1 MGGAGEVCVR
11 ESDDKR
17 KCLKLMVEY
26 DFLILQPNEFENL
39 TRDLLQKREGVFI
52 ESFTIGRDGG
62 IDLRFTSPKGKRQV
76 IVQAKRYKDY
86 AKLKNVLKDEV
97 AKVRKL
103 NLDRY
108 ILSTSVGL
116 TPENKTEIKT
126 MFSPY
131 IKATKDIL
139 GKDDLNNLLGEYSE
153 VEKQYYKLW
162 LGSTAVLDDILNKRI
177 NNWSEMT
184 LEEARKD
191 VSLYVMNDSFE
202 RALTVL
208 KENRYVII
216 SGIPGIGKT
225 TLSRML
231 AYQILAKDYDEFI
244 KVNSMD
250 DASQKLQKGKKQVF
264 FYDDFMGSSFLDIK
278 EIGFENKLLSFIEK
292 VKREPDKL
300 FILATREYILAAA
313 KRQYEKLALSKIDIA
328 KCTIDLSSYTEEIR
342 ANILYNHLA
351 DAELPIEY
359 IKALLD
365 GKRYLR
371 LIKHDNFNPRIIES
385 FLKQK
390 LYKTEKPEDFVKRF
404 LDFFDRPY
412 SVWEYAFSNMSKMEQ
427 YAMYVRAT
435 MGSRPVYLE
444 DWYEAIYYYVNS
456 LLGAVQADC
465 LEADWQ
471 NILKKLLGTFIL
483 TERVGDK
490 DLVNYH
496 NPSVYDFL
504 IDNIRKNEKLQGKLI
519 SHAMFVNQLTGT
531 FTDRGVESRDYGRI
545 QISDD
550 QADYVAATFRRQLE
564 KPMTAKLDNRD
575 SMWYK
580 ARVNMLSY
588 INDMMVYFPVLFRQR
603 PELLNDVVTQELFS
617 DTDYGLDDRMA
628 LLDHVEAEAYGLNLE
643 DVVDAVLPELESGY
657 DYVNTVSLME
667 KTAKGKQLMEDDD
680 FVRKMEKTLEYE
692 LESADSEEECEYV
705 RDDVQELAKHY
716 QINQEGW
723 GEAIDDAKT
732 KFAESEQE
740 YDDWDPGERYYG
752 EHERTSDYYDLYTSL
767 L

>member
-62 IDLRFTSPKGKRQV
+62 IDLRFTSPKGKMQV

-116 TPENKTEIKT
+116 TPENKTEIKS

-139 GKDDLNNLLGEYSE
+139 GKDDLNNLLGEYSD

-412 SVWEYAFSNMSKMEQ
+412 SVWEYAFSTMSKMEQ

-465 LEADWQ
+465 LEEDWQ

-680 FVRKMEKTLEYE
+680 FVRKMEETLEYE

-716 QINQEGW
+716 QINPEGW

-732 KFAESEQE
+732 KFAEPEQE

>member
-17 KCLKLMVEY
+17 KYLKLMVEY

-216 SGIPGIGKT
+216 SGIPGIEKT

-465 LEADWQ
+465 LEDDWQ

-680 FVRKMEKTLEYE
+680 FVRKMEETLEYE

-716 QINQEGW
+716 QINPEGW

-732 KFAESEQE
+732 KFAEPEQE

>member
-465 LEADWQ
+465 LEEDWQ

-680 FVRKMEKTLEYE
+680 FVRKMEETLEYE

-716 QINQEGW
+716 KINPEGW

-732 KFAESEQE
+732 KFAEPEQE

>member
-456 LLGAVQADC
+456 LLGAVQANC
-465 LEADWQ
+465 LEEDWQ

-680 FVRKMEKTLEYE
+680 FVRKMEETLEYE

-716 QINQEGW
+716 QINPEGW

-732 KFAESEQE
+732 KFAEPEQE

>member
-1 MGGAGEVCVR
+1 MA
-11 ESDDKR
+11 
-17 KCLKLMVEY
+17 EY
-26 DFLILQPNEFENL
+26 DFQILQPNEFENL

-62 IDLRFTSPKGKRQV
+62 IDLRFSSPKGKKQV

-86 AKLKNVLKDEV
+86 AKLKSVLKDEV
-97 AKVRKL
+97 SKVRKQ
-103 NLDRY
+103 NPDRY

-116 TPENKTEIKT
+116 TPENKTEIMT

-131 IKATKDIL
+131 IIATKDIL
-139 GKDDLNNLLGEYSE
+139 GKNDLNNLLGEYSE

-191 VSLYVMNDSFE
+191 VSLYVMNNSFE
-202 RALTVL
+202 RALTIL

-231 AYQILAKDYDEFI
+231 AYHILAKDYDEFI

-300 FILATREYILAAA
+300 FILSTREYILAAA

-328 KCTIDLSSYTEEIR
+328 KCTIDLSNYTEEIR
-342 ANILYNHLA
+342 ASILYNHLA
-351 DAELPIEY
+351 DAELPIEF
-359 IKALLD
+359 IRALLD
-365 GKRYLR
+365 GKRYLK
-371 LIKHDNFNPRIIES
+371 LIKHDNFNPRIIED
-385 FLKQK
+385 FLKHK
-390 LYKTEKPEDFVKRF
+390 LYTKEKPEVFVKRF
-404 LDFFDRPY
+404 LDFFDKPN
-412 SVWEYAFSNMSKMEQ
+412 SVWEYAFSKMTKLEQ

-435 MGSRPVYLE
+435 MGSRPVYLD
-444 DWYEAIYYYVNS
+444 DWYEASYYYMNS
-456 LLGAVQADC
+456 QFGTAQANE
-465 LEADWQ
+465 LEEEWQ
-471 NILKKLLGTFIL
+471 NMLKDLLGTFIL
-483 TERVGDK
+483 TERVGRK
-490 DLVNYH
+490 QLVKYH

-504 IDNIRKNEKLQGKLI
+504 IDTIRKNEKLQGKLI
-519 SHAMFVNQLTGT
+519 IHALFVNQLTES

-550 QADYVAATFRRQLE
+550 QADNVAATFRRLLE
-564 KPMTAKLDNRD
+564 NPKTAKLDNRN
-575 SMWYK
+575 STWNK
-580 ARVNMLSY
+580 SQVNMLSY
-588 INDMMVYFPVLFRQR
+588 INDMMIYFPVLFRQR
-603 PELLNDVVTQELFS
+603 PELLNDVVVQDLFS
-617 DTDYGLDDRMA
+617 DTDYGLDDRMT
-628 LLDHVEAEAYGLNLE
+628 LLDHIEAEAYGLNLE
-643 DVVDAVLPELESGY
+643 DMVEAVLPELESGY
-657 DYVNTVSLME
+657 DYVNTISLME
-667 KTAKGKQLMEDDD
+667 KTVMGQRMMADND
-680 FVRKMEKTLEYE
+680 FVRKMEEILENE

-716 QINQEGW
+716 PINPEDW
-723 GEAIDDAKT
+723 GDAIDDAKT
-732 KFAESEQE
+732 KFAEPEQD

-752 EHERTSDYYDLYTSL
+752 THERSSDYYDLYTSL

>member
-1 MGGAGEVCVR
+1 
-11 ESDDKR
+11 
-17 KCLKLMVEY
+17 MVEY

-465 LEADWQ
+465 LEEDWQ

-680 FVRKMEKTLEYE
+680 FVRKMEETLEYE

-716 QINQEGW
+716 QINPKGW

-732 KFAESEQE
+732 KFAEPEQD

-752 EHERTSDYYDLYTSL
+752 AHERSSDYYDLYTSL

>member
-412 SVWEYAFSNMSKMEQ
+412 SVWEYAFSNMSKMDQ

-465 LEADWQ
+465 LEEDWQ

-680 FVRKMEKTLEYE
+680 FVRKMEETLEYE

-716 QINQEGW
+716 QINPEGW

-732 KFAESEQE
+732 KFAEPEQE

>member
-1 MGGAGEVCVR
+1 MA
-11 ESDDKR
+11 
-17 KCLKLMVEY
+17 EY

-39 TRDLLQKREGVFI
+39 TRDLLQKREDVFI
-52 ESFTIGRDGG
+52 ESFAIGRDGG
-62 IDLRFTSPKGKRQV
+62 IDLRFTSPKGKKQV

-86 AKLKNVLKDEV
+86 AKLKGVLKDEV
-97 AKVRKL
+97 VKVRKL
-103 NLDRY
+103 NPARY
-108 ILSTSVGL
+108 IISTSVGL
-116 TPENKTEIKT
+116 TPDNKTEIKS

-131 IKATKDIL
+131 IKDTKDIL
-139 GKDDLNNLLGEYSE
+139 GRNDLNDLLGQYPD

-202 RALTVL
+202 RALTIL

-278 EIGFENKLLSFIEK
+278 EIGFENKLLLFIEK

-328 KCTIDLSSYTEEIR
+328 KCTIDLSNYTEEIR

-351 DAELPIEY
+351 DADLPIEY
-359 IKALLD
+359 IKALLEW
-365 GKRYLR
+365 KRYLK

-385 FLKQK
+385 FLKQQV
-390 LYKTEKPEDFVKRF
+390 YKTEKPEGFVKQF
-404 LDFFDRPY
+404 LDFFDRPN
-412 SVWEYAFSNMSKMEQ
+412 SVWEYAFSKMAKLEQ

-435 MGSRPVYLE
+435 MGSRPVYLK
-444 DWYEAIYYYVNS
+444 DWYEASHYYVNS
-456 LLGAVQADC
+456 QFGAAQANE
-465 LEADWQ
+465 LEEEWQ
-471 NILKKLLGTFIL
+471 NMLKDLLGTFIL
-483 TERVGDK
+483 TERVGGNE
-490 DLVNYH
+490 LVKYH

-504 IDNIRKNEKLQGKLI
+504 IDSIRKNEKLQGKLI
-519 SHAMFVNQLTGT
+519 SHALFVNQLTET
-531 FTDRGVESRDYGRI
+531 FTDRGVESRDYGHI
-545 QISDD
+545 QITDD
-550 QADYVAATFRRQLE
+550 QADNVAATFKRQLE
-564 KPMTAKLDNRD
+564 NVVTSKLENRD
-575 SMWYK
+575 STWYK

-603 PELLNDVVTQELFS
+603 PELLKDVVAQELFS
-617 DTDYGLDDRMA
+617 DKDYGLDDRMM
-628 LLDHVEAEAYGLNLE
+628 LLDHIEAEVYGLNLE
-643 DVVDAVLPELESGY
+643 DIVDDVLPELENGY
-657 DYVNTVSLME
+657 DYVNTISLME
-667 KTAKGKQLMEDDD
+667 KTVKGKRLMEDSD
-680 FVRKMEKTLEYE
+680 FVRKIEETLEYE

-705 RDDVQELAKHY
+705 RDDVEELAKHY
-716 QINQEGW
+716 PINSEGW
-723 GEAIDDAKT
+723 SEAIDDAKS
-732 KFAESEQE
+732 KFAEPEQE
-740 YDDWDPGERYYG
+740 YDDWDTGERYYG
-752 EHERTSDYYDLYTSL
+752 GHERTSDYYDLYTSL

>member
-1 MGGAGEVCVR
+1 
-11 ESDDKR
+11 
-17 KCLKLMVEY
+17 MVEY

-202 RALTVL
+202 RALTIL

-444 DWYEAIYYYVNS
+444 DWHEAIYYYVNS

-465 LEADWQ
+465 LEEDWQ

-603 PELLNDVVTQELFS
+603 PELLTDVVTQELFS

-643 DVVDAVLPELESGY
+643 DVVDAVLPELKSGY

-680 FVRKMEKTLEYE
+680 FVRKMEETLEYE

-716 QINQEGW
+716 QINPEGW

-732 KFAESEQE
+732 KFAEPEQE

>member
-208 KENRYVII
+208 KENSYVII

-371 LIKHDNFNPRIIES
+371 LIKHDNFNPRIIEC

-465 LEADWQ
+465 LEEDWQ

-504 IDNIRKNEKLQGKLI
+504 IDNIRKNEKQQGKLI

-628 LLDHVEAEAYGLNLE
+628 LLDHIEAEAYGLNLE
-643 DVVDAVLPELESGY
+643 NLVDAVLPELESGY
-657 DYVNTVSLME
+657 DYVNTISLME
-667 KTAKGKQLMEDDD
+667 KTARGKQLMKDDD
-680 FVRKMEKTLEYE
+680 FVKKMEETLEYE

-716 QINQEGW
+716 PINPEGW

-732 KFAESEQE
+732 KFAEPEQE

>member
-1 MGGAGEVCVR
+1 
-11 ESDDKR
+11 
-17 KCLKLMVEY
+17 MVEY

-231 AYQILAKDYDEFI
+231 AYQILAKDNDEFI

-465 LEADWQ
+465 LEEDWQ

-680 FVRKMEKTLEYE
+680 FVRKMEETLEYE

-716 QINQEGW
+716 PINAEGW

-732 KFAESEQE
+732 KFANPEQD

-752 EHERTSDYYDLYTSL
+752 AHERYSDYYDLYTSL

>member
-86 AKLKNVLKDEV
+86 VKLKNVLKDEV

-465 LEADWQ
+465 LEEDWQ

-680 FVRKMEKTLEYE
+680 FVRKMEETLEYE

-716 QINQEGW
+716 QINPKGW

-732 KFAESEQE
+732 KFAEPEQD

-752 EHERTSDYYDLYTSL
+752 THERSSDYYDLYTSL

>member
-1 MGGAGEVCVR
+1 
-11 ESDDKR
+11 
-17 KCLKLMVEY
+17 MVEY

-465 LEADWQ
+465 LEEDWQ

-680 FVRKMEKTLEYE
+680 FVRKMEETLEYE

-716 QINQEGW
+716 KINPEGW

-732 KFAESEQE
+732 KFAEPEQE

>member
-1 MGGAGEVCVR
+1 VGGAGEVCVR

-465 LEADWQ
+465 LEEDWQ

-483 TERVGDK
+483 TEKVGDK

-680 FVRKMEKTLEYE
+680 FVRKMEETLEYE

-716 QINQEGW
+716 QINPEGW

-732 KFAESEQE
+732 KFAEPEQE

>member
-1 MGGAGEVCVR
+1 
-11 ESDDKR
+11 
-17 KCLKLMVEY
+17 MVEY

-465 LEADWQ
+465 LEEDWQ

-628 LLDHVEAEAYGLNLE
+628 LLDHIEAEAYGLNLE
-643 DVVDAVLPELESGY
+643 DLVDAVLPELESGY
-657 DYVNTVSLME
+657 DYVNTISLME
-667 KTAKGKQLMEDDD
+667 KTARGKQLMKDDD
-680 FVRKMEKTLEYE
+680 FVKKMEETLEYE

-716 QINQEGW
+716 PINPEGW

-732 KFAESEQE
+732 KFAEPEQE

>member
-328 KCTIDLSSYTEEIR
+328 KCTIDLSSYTKEIR

-444 DWYEAIYYYVNS
+444 DWYDAVYYYVNS

-465 LEADWQ
+465 LEEDWQ

-603 PELLNDVVTQELFS
+603 PELLNDVVTQ
-617 DTDYGLDDRMA
+617 
-628 LLDHVEAEAYGLNLE
+628 
-643 DVVDAVLPELESGY
+643 
-657 DYVNTVSLME
+657 
-667 KTAKGKQLMEDDD
+667 
-680 FVRKMEKTLEYE
+680 
-692 LESADSEEECEYV
+692 
-705 RDDVQELAKHY
+705 
-716 QINQEGW
+716 
-723 GEAIDDAKT
+723 
-732 KFAESEQE
+732 
-740 YDDWDPGERYYG
+740 
-752 EHERTSDYYDLYTSL
+752 
-767 L
+767 

>member
-342 ANILYNHLA
+342 ASILYNHLA

-465 LEADWQ
+465 LEEDWQ

-680 FVRKMEKTLEYE
+680 FVRKMEETLEYE

-716 QINQEGW
+716 QINPEGW

-732 KFAESEQE
+732 KFAEPEQE

>member
-465 LEADWQ
+465 LEEDWQ

-667 KTAKGKQLMEDDD
+667 KTAKGKQLMDDDD
-680 FVRKMEKTLEYE
+680 FVRKMEETLEYE

-732 KFAESEQE
+732 KFAEPEQE

>member
-1 MGGAGEVCVR
+1 
-11 ESDDKR
+11 
-17 KCLKLMVEY
+17 MVEY

-465 LEADWQ
+465 LEEDWQ

-628 LLDHVEAEAYGLNLE
+628 LLDHVEAETYGLNLE

-680 FVRKMEKTLEYE
+680 FVRKMEETLEYE

-716 QINQEGW
+716 QINPEGW

-732 KFAESEQE
+732 KFAEPEQE

>member
-1 MGGAGEVCVR
+1 
-11 ESDDKR
+11 
-17 KCLKLMVEY
+17 MVEY

-465 LEADWQ
+465 LEEDWQ

-550 QADYVAATFRRQLE
+550 LADYVAATFRRQLE

-680 FVRKMEKTLEYE
+680 FVRKMEETLEYE

-716 QINQEGW
+716 QINPEGW

-732 KFAESEQE
+732 KFAEPEQE

>member
-1 MGGAGEVCVR
+1 
-11 ESDDKR
+11 
-17 KCLKLMVEY
+17 MVEY

-116 TPENKTEIKT
+116 TPENKTEIMT

-139 GKDDLNNLLGEYSE
+139 GRNDLNNLLGEYSE

-202 RALTVL
+202 RALTIL

-250 DASQKLQKGKKQVF
+250 DASQKLQKGKRQVF

-300 FILATREYILAAA
+300 FILSTREYILAAA

-342 ANILYNHLA
+342 ASILYNHLA
-351 DAELPIEY
+351 DAELPIDY
-359 IKALLD
+359 IRALLV
-365 GKRYLR
+365 GKRYLK
-371 LIKHDNFNPRIIES
+371 LIKHDNFNPRIIED

-390 LYKTEKPEDFVKRF
+390 LYAKEKPDGFVKRF

-412 SVWEYAFSNMSKMEQ
+412 SVWEYAFSKMTKLEQ

-435 MGSRPVYLE
+435 MGSRPVYLD
-444 DWYEAIYYYVNS
+444 DWYEACYYYMNS
-456 LLGAVQADC
+456 QFGSAQANE
-465 LEADWQ
+465 LEEDWQ
-471 NILKKLLGTFIL
+471 NMLKDLLGTFIS
-483 TERVGDK
+483 TERVGGK
-490 DLVNYH
+490 ELVKYH

-588 INDMMVYFPVLFRQR
+588 INDMMAYFPVLFRQR

-643 DVVDAVLPELESGY
+643 DVLDAVLPELESGY

-680 FVRKMEKTLEYE
+680 FVRKMEETLEYE

-716 QINQEGW
+716 QINPEGW
-723 GEAIDDAKT
+723 REAIDDAKT
-732 KFAESEQE
+732 KFAEPEQE

>member
-17 KCLKLMVEY
+17 KYLKLMVEY

-216 SGIPGIGKT
+216 SGIPGIEKT

-351 DAELPIEY
+351 DAELPIEN

-465 LEADWQ
+465 LEDDWQ

-680 FVRKMEKTLEYE
+680 FVRKMEETLEYE

-716 QINQEGW
+716 QINPEGW

-732 KFAESEQE
+732 KFAEPEQE

>member
-465 LEADWQ
+465 LEEDWQ

-603 PELLNDVVTQELFS
+603 PELLNDVITQELFS

-680 FVRKMEKTLEYE
+680 FVRKMEETLEYE

-716 QINQEGW
+716 QINPEGW

-732 KFAESEQE
+732 KFAEPEQE

>member
-1 MGGAGEVCVR
+1 MI
-11 ESDDKR
+11 
-17 KCLKLMVEY
+17 EY

-39 TRDLLQKREGVFI
+39 TRDLLQNRDGVFI

-62 IDLRFTSPKGKRQV
+62 IDLRFSSQKGMKQV

-86 AKLKNVLKDEV
+86 AKLKSVLKGEV
-97 AKVRKL
+97 TKVRKL
-103 NLDRY
+103 KPVRY

-116 TPENKTEIKT
+116 TPENKTEIMT

-131 IKATKDIL
+131 IKDTKDIL
-139 GKDDLNNLLGEYSE
+139 GRNDLNNLLGQYPD

-177 NNWSEMT
+177 NNWSE
-184 LEEARKD
+184 LELEKARRD

-202 RALTVL
+202 RALTIL

-231 AYQILAKDYDEFI
+231 VYQSLSGNYDEFI
-244 KVNSMD
+244 KVNTMD
-250 DASQKLQKGKKQVF
+250 DAAQKLMKGKKQVF

-292 VKREPDKL
+292 VQREPDKL
-300 FILATREYILAAA
+300 LILATREYILSAA
-313 KRQYEKLALSKIDIA
+313 KRQYEKLTLSKIDIA

-359 IKALLD
+359 VKALLD

-371 LIKHDNFNPRIIES
+371 LIRHDNFNPRIIEA

-390 LYKTEKPEDFVKRF
+390 LYQRERPKGFVRRF

-412 SVWEYAFSNMSKMEQ
+412 SVWEYAFAKMDRHVQ
-427 YAMYVRAT
+427 CAMYVRAT
-435 MGSRPVYLE
+435 MGASPVFLD
-444 DWYEAIYYYVNS
+444 DWYEASYYYLECQFGS
-456 LLGAVQADC
+456 ADANI
-465 LEADWQ
+465 LEEEWQ
-471 NILKKLLGTFIL
+471 NILKDLLDTFIM
-483 TERVGDK
+483 TVRVDGK
-490 DLVNYH
+490 ELVKYH

-504 IDNIRKNEKLQGKLI
+504 IDSIRQNEKLQGKLI
-519 SHAMFVNQLTGT
+519 SHALFTNQLTES
-531 FTDRGVESRDYGRI
+531 FTDKGSGSRDYGRI

-550 QADYVAATFRRQLE
+550 QADYVAVTFQRQL
-564 KPMTAKLDNRD
+564 KNTVTSKLENRD
-575 SMWYK
+575 SAWYK

-588 INDMMVYFPVLFRQR
+588 VNDMMVFFPVLFRQR
-603 PELLNDVVTQELFS
+603 PELLKEVVVQELFS
-617 DTDYGLDDRMA
+617 KTDYGLDDRMA
-628 LLDHVEAEAYGLNLE
+628 LLDHVEAEAYGLDLEAMVE
-643 DVVDAVLPELESGY
+643 DVIPELESGY

-667 KTAKGKQLMEDDD
+667 KTVRGRQLMADDE
-680 FVRKMEKTLEYE
+680 FVRRMEETLEHE

-705 RDDVQELAKHY
+705 RDDVEELAKHFP
-716 QINQEGW
+716 INPKGW
-723 GEAIDDAKT
+723 GEAIDEAKS
-732 KFAESEQE
+732 KFAEPEQE
-740 YDDWDPGERYYG
+740 YDDWDSGEKYYG

>member
-1 MGGAGEVCVR
+1 
-11 ESDDKR
+11 
-17 KCLKLMVEY
+17 MVEY

-465 LEADWQ
+465 LEEDWQ

-628 LLDHVEAEAYGLNLE
+628 LLDHIEAEAYGLNLE
-643 DVVDAVLPELESGY
+643 DVVDAVLPELKSGY

-680 FVRKMEKTLEYE
+680 FVRKMEETLEYE

-716 QINQEGW
+716 PINPEGW

-732 KFAESEQE
+732 KFAEPEQE

>member
-1 MGGAGEVCVR
+1 MA
-11 ESDDKR
+11 
-17 KCLKLMVEY
+17 EY

-103 NLDRY
+103 NPDRY

-162 LGSTAVLDDILNKRI
+162 LGSTTVLDDILNKRI
-177 NNWSEMT
+177 NNWSEIT

-390 LYKTEKPEDFVKRF
+390 LYKTEKPVVFVKRF

-412 SVWEYAFSNMSKMEQ
+412 SVWEYAFSNMSKLEQ
-427 YAMYVRAT
+427 YAMCVRAT
-435 MGSRPVYLE
+435 MGARPVYLE

-456 LLGAVQADC
+456 LFGAVQADG
-465 LEADWQ
+465 LEEDWQ

-483 TERVGDK
+483 TERVEDK
-490 DLVNYH
+490 ELVKYH

-504 IDNIRKNEKLQGKLI
+504 IDSIRKNEKLQGKLI
-519 SHAMFVNQLTGT
+519 SHALFVNQLTGT
-531 FTDRGVESRDYGRI
+531 FTDRGAESRDYGRI

-550 QADYVAATFRRQLE
+550 QADYVAATFRHQLE
-564 KPMTAKLDNRD
+564 KPMTSKLDNRD
-575 SMWYK
+575 SMW
-580 ARVNMLSY
+580 
-588 INDMMVYFPVLFRQR
+588 FRQR

-628 LLDHVEAEAYGLNLE
+628 LLDHIEAEAYGLNLE
-643 DVVDAVLPELESGY
+643 DLVDAVLPELESGY
-657 DYVNTVSLME
+657 DYVNTISLME
-667 KTAKGKQLMEDDD
+667 KTARGKQLMKDDD
-680 FVRKMEKTLEYE
+680 FVKKMEETLEYE

-716 QINQEGW
+716 PINPEGW

-732 KFAESEQE
+732 KFAEPEQE

-752 EHERTSDYYDLYTSL
+752 GHERTSDYYDLYTSL

>member
-1 MGGAGEVCVR
+1 
-11 ESDDKR
+11 
-17 KCLKLMVEY
+17 MVEY
-26 DFLILQPNEFENL
+26 DFLILQPNEFENM

-465 LEADWQ
+465 LEEDWQ

-603 PELLNDVVTQELFS
+603 PELLNDVVVQDLFS
-617 DTDYGLDDRMA
+617 DTDYGLDDRMT
-628 LLDHVEAEAYGLNLE
+628 LLDHIEADAYGLNME
-643 DVVDAVLPELESGY
+643 DMVESVLPELESGY

-667 KTAKGKQLMEDDD
+667 KTVRGQQLMEDID
-680 FVRKMEKTLEYE
+680 FVRKMEETLEYE

-716 QINQEGW
+716 PINPKGW
-723 GEAIDDAKT
+723 GDAIDEAKT
-732 KFAESEQE
+732 KFAEPEQD

>member
-1 MGGAGEVCVR
+1 MA
-11 ESDDKR
+11 
-17 KCLKLMVEY
+17 EY

-103 NLDRY
+103 NPDRY

-162 LGSTAVLDDILNKRI
+162 LGSTTVLDDILNKRI
-177 NNWSEMT
+177 NNWSEIT

-390 LYKTEKPEDFVKRF
+390 LYKTEKPVVFVKRF

-412 SVWEYAFSNMSKMEQ
+412 SVWEYAFSNMSKLEQ
-427 YAMYVRAT
+427 YAMCVRAT
-435 MGSRPVYLE
+435 MGARPVYLE

-456 LLGAVQADC
+456 LFGAVQADG
-465 LEADWQ
+465 LEEDWQ

-483 TERVGDK
+483 TERVEDK
-490 DLVNYH
+490 ELVKYH

-504 IDNIRKNEKLQGKLI
+504 IDSIRKNEKLQGKLI
-519 SHAMFVNQLTGT
+519 SHALFVNQLTGT
-531 FTDRGVESRDYGRI
+531 FTDRGAESRDYGRI

-550 QADYVAATFRRQLE
+550 QADYVAATFRHQLE
-564 KPMTAKLDNRD
+564 KPMTSKLDNRD

-628 LLDHVEAEAYGLNLE
+628 LLDHIEAEAYGLNLE
-643 DVVDAVLPELESGY
+643 DLVDAVLPELESGY
-657 DYVNTVSLME
+657 DYVNTISLME
-667 KTAKGKQLMEDDD
+667 KTARGKQLMKDDD
-680 FVRKMEKTLEYE
+680 FVKKMEETLEYE

-716 QINQEGW
+716 PINPEGW

-732 KFAESEQE
+732 KFAEPEQE

-752 EHERTSDYYDLYTSL
+752 GHERTSDYYDLYTSL

>member
-465 LEADWQ
+465 LEEDWQ

-680 FVRKMEKTLEYE
+680 FVRKMEETLEYE

-716 QINQEGW
+716 QINPEGW

-732 KFAESEQE
+732 KFAEPEQE

>member
-313 KRQYEKLALSKIDIA
+313 KRQYEKLTLSKIDIA

-465 LEADWQ
+465 LEEDWQ

-550 QADYVAATFRRQLE
+550 QVDYVAATFRRQLE

-603 PELLNDVVTQELFS
+603 PELLNDVVTQKLFS

-667 KTAKGKQLMEDDD
+667 ETAKGKQLMEDDD
-680 FVRKMEKTLEYE
+680 FVRKMEETLEYE

-716 QINQEGW
+716 PINPKGW
-723 GEAIDDAKT
+723 GDAIDEAKT
-732 KFAESEQE
+732 KFAELEQD
-740 YDDWDPGERYYG
+740 YDDWDPGEKYYG
-752 EHERTSDYYDLYTSL
+752 AHERTSDYYDLYTSL

>member
-26 DFLILQPNEFENL
+26 DFLILQPNEFENM

-465 LEADWQ
+465 LEEDWQ

-483 TERVGDK
+483 TEKVGDK

-680 FVRKMEKTLEYE
+680 FVRKMEETLEYE

-716 QINQEGW
+716 QINPEGW

-732 KFAESEQE
+732 KFAEPEQE